1 MYSPHHREQEHK
13 RIGECKQHE
22 TDNLILGNDKL
33 FDRWDACISKRAIP
47 SNSLQLTV
55 LVDLKPTKHAERRA
69 VGDAQESGAEDTKS
83 DRQTAAE
90 LAGANGVAHRE

>member
-1 MYSPHHREQEHK
+1 MNVYASANSTRPTTSSLEMTS
-13 RIGECKQHE
+13 C
-22 TDNLILGNDKL
+22 LIAG
-33 FDRWDACISKRAIP
+33 DALIRRCAASSDP
-47 SNSLQLTV
+47 LLLTV

-69 VGDAQESGAEDTKS
+69 VGDTQEGGTEDTKS